1 MPEMRPLTERLPVQG
16 ARDDSAAAAAAR
28 MHGPAVAEAKSRAV
42 SRDLHVCLDQE
53 LENLR
58 RLLRYRGLETTY
70 AGEMRSVEQAVH
82 DALEAGSR
90 FLSLSA
96 LRTISALTAEL
107 NRELTRQAASRDRL
121 AALA

>member
-1 MPEMRPLTERLPVQG
+1 M
-16 ARDDSAAAAAAR
+16 
-28 MHGPAVAEAKSRAV
+28 
-42 SRDLHVCLDQE
+42 CLDQE